1 LVVDGGRTHS
11 EVLAAILSVKEPL
24 LVDATLFDVFT
35 DATGQRLAVG
45 SKSLAYSLVYRS
57 LERTLQAEEVT
68 AAHDRI
74 KKRLQEV
81 VGATFRE

>member
-1 LVVDGGRTHS
+1 
-11 EVLAAILSVKEPL
+11 
-24 LVDATLFDVFT
+24 
-35 DATGQRLAVG
+35 
-45 SKSLAYSLVYRS
+45 LAYSLVYRS